1 MARLRLID
9 MAWVVVQSLTRA
21 IMLLTMMLAMG
32 LMELLV
38 LRMMKRDPDDGF
50 DQGHG

>member
-21 IMLLTMMLAMG
+21 IMLLTMMLAM
-32 LMELLV
+32 ELLV
-38 LRMMKRDPDDGF
+38 LRMMTRILMDGF
-50 DQGHG
+50 DQSHG